1 MGIRLVV
8 DSTADVTKEIK
19 EKYNIKMVPLSVNF
33 GDDSYLD
40 GVEITAEEFFEKLAK
55 SEKLPTT
62 SQVPPGKFVEAFNE
76 ILESGDEILGIFI
89 GSKLS
94 GTYESALAAKE
105 IVGSDK
111 IYLIDSKSASL
122 GEFALVMRAIDLIEE
137 NKSSKEI
144 YDILEQ
150 EKEKLEVVIALDT
163 LMYLEKGGRI
173 SKGQAVVGSLLG
185 VKPII
190 QIKNNKIDA
199 IDKVR
204 GKNKAIK
211 WFEGYIEQNKFDLTG
226 KDIFLF
232 HSRNFEQLSVLK
244 SEFKEKY
251 NTKNTYE
258 SEVGCVIGTHVG
270 PGVLA
275 IGFLNN

>member
-8 DSTADVTKEIK
+8 DSTADVTSEIK

-33 GDDSYLD
+33 GDDSFLD
-40 GVEITAEEFFEKLAK
+40 GIEISTGEFFEKLAK

-62 SQVPPGKFVEAFNE
+62 SQVPPGKFVEAFSE
-76 ILESGDEILGIFI
+76 IIESGDEIIGIFI

-94 GTYESALAAKE
+94 GTYESARAAKE
-105 IVGSDK
+105 IVGSEN
-111 IYLIDSKSASL
+111 IYLIDSESASL
-122 GEFALVMRAIDLIEE
+122 GEFALVMRAIDLIAEK
-137 NKSSKEI
+137 KSAKEI
-144 YDILEQ
+144 YEILEQ

-173 SKGQAVVGSLLG
+173 SKGQAVVGSILG
-185 VKPII
+185 VKPVI
-190 QIKNNKIDA
+190 QIKKNKIDA

-211 WFEGYIEQNKFDLTG
+211 WFDSWIAQNNIDLTN
-226 KDIFLF
+226 KDVFLF
-232 HSRNFEQLSVLK
+232 HSQNTEQLKVLK
-244 SEFKEKY
+244 AEFETKY
-251 NTKNTYE
+251 KTKNIFE
-258 SEVGCVIGTHVG
+258 NEVGCVIGTHVG

-275 IGFLNN
+275 VGFLNN

>member
-8 DSTADVTKEIK
+8 DSTADVTKEIM

-40 GVEITAEEFFEKLAK
+40 GVEITKEEFFEKLAK

-76 ILESGDEILGIFI
+76 ILESGDEVLGIFI

-94 GTYESALAAKE
+94 GTYGSALAAKE
-105 IVGSDK
+105 MVGSDK
-111 IYLIDSKSASL
+111 IYLVDSKNASL
-122 GEFALVMRAIDLIEE
+122 GEFALVMRAIDLIED
-137 NKSSKEI
+137 NKSVKEI
-144 YDILEQ
+144 FDILEQ
-150 EKEKLEVVIALDT
+150 EKEKLEVIIAVDT

-211 WFEGYIEQNKFDLTG
+211 WFEGYIEQNKFDLTN

-232 HSRNFEQLSVLK
+232 HSRNFEQLGVLK
-244 SEFKEKY
+244 EEFKKY

-258 SEVGCVIGTHVG
+258 NEVGCVIGTHVG